1 MSQYPIPQAS
11 SLPVVSHAELD
22 ANPHEALRRWR
33 AAAPAIERDDG
44 VCIVLRADGVEDLLF
59 DPRTQ
64 QLDGAT
70 YAAIR
75 GVPQGALHDLLSTSM
90 LLSNA
95 PRHKPRRAPMSR
107 MMSARA
113 IDALRPLIRSLAES
127 LIDEFE
133 NDGQVELVSRFA
145 APLPPLVISH
155 VLGAPAKDA
164 PEFSRWV
171 YQVSPAFS
179 AASPAQDIPRM
190 IEGAE
195 NLTRYAEALLDG
207 EPSAAQAGAGLS
219 GLVESLSAGE
229 LSPAEAKAQ
238 LATVILGG
246 SDTTRT
252 AIASVVALT
261 LAHGCPWS
269 LFASDSQLSASA
281 VSEALRYDPPV
292 GSVPRFSLAD
302 IVLDGFTIPAGRMV
316 SLSTLSALRDPHRFN
331 DPDRFDI
338 HRADQPRWPVAFGG
352 GVHRCLGEALARAE
366 LEECLMA
373 LSRRFPTM
381 RLIGPP
387 PKLRGYAGIR
397 GVDELHLAW

>member
-1 MSQYPIPQAS
+1 M
-11 SLPVVSHAELD
+11 ELD
-22 ANPHEALRRWR
+22 ENPHEALRRWR

-59 DPRTQ
+59 DPRTR

-75 GVPQGALHDLLSTSM
+75 GIPQGALHDLLSTSM

-95 PRHKPRRAPMSR
+95 PHHKPRRAPMSR
-107 MMSARA
+107 MMSTRA
-113 IDALRPLIRSLAES
+113 VEAMRPLIRSLAES
-127 LIDEFE
+127 LIDGFE
-133 NDGQVELVSRFA
+133 DEEQVELVSRFA

-179 AASPAQDIPRM
+179 AASSAQDIPLM

-195 NLTRYAEALLDG
+195 NLTRYAQELLDRA
-207 EPSAAQAGAGLS
+207 PSAAEGGAGLS
-219 GLVESLSAGE
+219 GLLASLFVGE
-229 LSPAEAKAQ
+229 LSQAEAKAQ

-261 LAHGCPWS
+261 LANGCPWND
-269 LFASDSQLSASA
+269 FASDPELTAAA
-281 VSEALRYDPPV
+281 VSEALRFDPPV
-292 GSVPRFSLAD
+292 GSVPRFSLED
-302 IVLDGFTIPAGRMV
+302 IVLDGFIIPAGRMV
-316 SLSTLSALRDPHRFN
+316 SLSTLSALRDPDRFA
-331 DPDRFDI
+331 DPNRFDI
-338 HRADQPRWPVAFGG
+338 HRADQPRWPIAFGG

-381 RLIGPP
+381 RLMGPAP
-387 PKLRGYAGIR
+387 RLRGYSGIR
-397 GVDELHLAW
+397 GVDELRVAW